1 MTFNIDKVVS
11 DIIEILG
18 IYFRVTKTMQTS
30 YEVRYIA
37 KKFCNQYM
45 IILQYHILLNSENWH
60 IKKNNQAIELF
71 KIKKII
77 HNHHSYLN
85 QP

>member
-18 IYFRVTKTMQTS
+18 IYFWVTKTMQTS

-45 IILQYHILLNSENWH
+45 IILHHILLNSENWH

-71 KIKKII
+71 KIKKKII